1 MSKKSKKKAEEEEEV
16 EVEKMDMTRFSDIR
30 RHLSTIADM
39 AEAFPTLV
47 NGLDPNIQQAAKQR
61 SAAMVAEARK
71 AISSLG
77 HLESTLEQRIAALER
92 QVAELRD
99 GRVK

>member
-47 NGLDPNIQQAAKQR
+47 NGLDTNIQQAAKQR